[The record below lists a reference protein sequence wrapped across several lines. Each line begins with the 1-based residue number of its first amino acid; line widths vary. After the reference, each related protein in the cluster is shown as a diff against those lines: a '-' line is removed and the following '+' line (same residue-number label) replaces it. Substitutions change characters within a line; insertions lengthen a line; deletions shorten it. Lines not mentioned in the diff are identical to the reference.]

1 MMNTSDK
8 DATVKLPVP
17 RPGAQWYR
25 CIDTSIASPGDVLDS
40 GSEELLPVQQ
50 TYVLPAKTMAV
61 LMGK

>member
-1 MMNTSDK
+1 MLEWRPWVFAGKKAIIWDLDNT
-8 DATVKLPVP
+8 L
-17 RPGAQWYR
+17 YR
-25 CIDTSIASPGDVLDS
+25 ITPEFGDILDS